1 MEEKTKM
8 RLNLYI
14 SRAGVCSRRKAD
26 ELIKNGYV
34 RVNGKKVIQPYIDVS
49 EEDTVTVN
57 RKSISPEKYVYI
69 ALNKPT
75 GYICTLKDKFA
86 TKKITDLIPK
96 SFGRVYPV
104 GRLDKNSS
112 GLIILTNDGNF
123 TQQLSHPSFNVEK
136 EYEVTVIPKFKKED
150 IDILKKG
157 IMDADEKLSV
167 VSLEIIKSYPTKSII
182 LMILK
187 EGKKREIRRML
198 SHLRYHILKLK
209 RIRIGN
215 IHLDDLPLEKYRSL
229 SKQEI
234 NEVLQK
240 K

>member
-1 MEEKTKM
+1 M

-14 SRAGVCSRRKAD
+14 SGAGVCSRRKAD

-49 EEDTVTVN
+49 EKDTVTVN

-104 GRLDKNSS
+104 GRLDKDSS
-112 GLIILTNDGNF
+112 GLIILTNDENF

-136 EYEVTVIPKFKKED
+136 EYE
-150 IDILKKG
+150 
-157 IMDADEKLSV
+157 S
-167 VSLEIIKSYPTKSII
+167 EIFI
-182 LMILK
+182 
-187 EGKKREIRRML
+187 
-198 SHLRYHILKLK
+198 
-209 RIRIGN
+209 
-215 IHLDDLPLEKYRSL
+215 
-229 SKQEI
+229 
-234 NEVLQK
+234 
-240 K
+240 